1 MSVGCLHGLSCHE
14 ARQTFRQPR
23 CGAGIPRRPG
33 ERIRAEGDAP
43 KIYLV
48 HAPEVSCIAKGNAH
62 RKYEFGNK
70 VSVASTSK
78 ESFVVGMKSLPANPF
93 DGHTLKS
100 AIDQIQMLSGV
111 TPKEA
116 YVDRGYTGHGLSVPG
131 VDGLSFKILDRGGAI
146 AAPLGVPGLS
156 GAARLQLP
164 NSAAASYAATITFD
178 VMEFIKSR

>member
-33 ERIRAEGDAP
+33 EGIRAEGDAP
-43 KIYLV
+43 KNYSM
-48 HAPEVSCIAKGNAH
+48 HAPEVSCIAKGKAH
-62 RKYEFGNK
+62 RKYECGNK

-78 ESFVVGMKSLPANPF
+78 ESFVVGMKSLRGKPF
-93 DGHTLKS
+93 DRHTLKS
-100 AIDQIQMLSGV
+100 AIEQIQMLFGV

-116 YVDRGYTGHGLSVPG
+116 YVDRGYKGRDLSVPG